1 MKNVFEKLELKANAI
16 LQNVFF
22 KKNGK
27 EFSSKEKEEIP
38 VEQIANNYDK
48 EENSVTILVNDLER
62 NSLANE
68 NSGEILPQ
76 NEDNIPN
83 YNNII
88 GNNNSLQ

>member
-38 VEQIANNYDK
+38 VEQIANNYEK
-48 EENSVTILVNDLER
+48 EENSMTILVNDLER
-62 NSLANE
+62 NSLSNE
-68 NSGEILPQ
+68 NLGEILPQ
-76 NEDNIPN
+76 NEDNDPN
-83 YNNII
+83 YNNN
-88 GNNNSLQ
+88 GNNNSL